1 MYCGIAFFLQFRK
14 RVTAGYPEL
23 FGEPDEDG
31 ERTIEDF
38 SERTQFAKR
47 WGWYQSIYALAKGD
61 VSKFDEVTSLR
72 LTKCL
77 TYLVFETQKNELEKR
92 EFERR
97 LKR

>member
-1 MYCGIAFFLQFRK
+1 LEFRK

-23 FGEPDEDG
+23 FGEGDEEG
-31 ERTIEDF
+31 QEPINDF
-38 SERTQFAKR
+38 SETTQFAKQ

-61 VSKFDEVTSLR
+61 VTRFDEVTELR

-77 TYLVFETQKNELEKR
+77 TYLVFEKQKNEIER
-92 EFERR
+92 RQFERN